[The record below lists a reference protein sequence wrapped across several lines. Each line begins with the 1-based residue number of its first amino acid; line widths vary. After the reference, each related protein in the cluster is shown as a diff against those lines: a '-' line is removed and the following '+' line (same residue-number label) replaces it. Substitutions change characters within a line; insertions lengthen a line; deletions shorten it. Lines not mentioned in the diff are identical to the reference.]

1 MNTIILG
8 LDDPSLSD
16 EMIRERLESRLEL
29 LDDEEKHDLEAEV
42 DQILDDISDN
52 TSVTSPVYKIMALVP
67 TAYFLD
73 VSDTSDMLV
82 KLGKTIEVL
91 TILSDLF

>member
-1 MNTIILG
+1 MNSIILG
-8 LDDPSLSD
+8 LDDPSLNED
-16 EMIRERLESRLEL
+16 MIREKLEARVEL
-29 LDDEEKHDLEAEV
+29 LDDEEKHDLESEV
-42 DQILDDISDN
+42 DHILDEMSDS
-52 TSVTSPVYKIMALVP
+52 TFVTTPVYKIMALVP

-73 VSDTSDMLV
+73 ASDTSEMLV

>member
-1 MNTIILG
+1 MNSIILG
-8 LDDPSLSD
+8 LDDPSLSED
-16 EMIRERLESRLEL
+16 MLREKLESRLEL
-29 LDDEEKHDLEAEV
+29 LDEEEKHDLEAEV
-42 DQILDDISDN
+42 DQMLDDISDN
-52 TSVTSPVYKIMALVP
+52 TSVTSPLYKIMALLP

-73 VSDTSDMLV
+73 ASDTSEILV